1 MKSAPSNRPIVM
13 LAICAVI
20 TLILLVLCERH
31 FTPLEALNN
40 SAQDWQERL
49 GRRTPADDRLVLI
62 GVDKP
67 VYDSDF
73 SAAEIKQEPVLAD
86 LQKNFPWSRAVWAR
100 LIQKLGDA
108 GAKVIVFDF
117 VFAAQSDGDDE
128 LQAALD
134 KYRDHVVIGYNIH
147 MDDNNR
153 GLVGDLQFPNASVTG
168 NETNSPALDD
178 RLGYVNIW
186 PDYDDILRR
195 ANYRQNGVQLGDIL
209 PADAVAES
217 LDARALRKFGHPEL
231 IPPGFDPKVVRFTSA
246 PRVFYRPNDIGDVLS
261 PKLWASNYQNG
272 AFFKDKMVLVGPM
285 AEIFQDQHN
294 TPLGNMPGPE
304 IHLQIINAALHGD
317 FFHEPSLVEGVLLI
331 ILTGIIALMLCLYVK
346 QSFQRLLII
355 TGLVAVYWVLSYG
368 VLNQLSYFSKLM
380 FVVPPTLLMVICG
393 LIALAYDFVVER
405 LERMKLRHTMSL
417 YFSPKVM
424 EVVLADPG
432 SMQPRRADVVL
443 LLTDL
448 RNSTPLA
455 ELLGPPGMF
464 KLLNSV
470 FEVQTAVIMGE
481 EGNLEHFLGD
491 QFLSYWGAPQKQPD
505 AADRA
510 LRAALHLVAGMEKLR
525 TTLPPDV
532 QKLFGYGVAL
542 HSGSVLMG
550 NKGSALRLDYGLVG
564 DVVNEA
570 ARVEAL
576 TKYYHAKLL
585 LTRDVFALIKT
596 QPQLIRRL
604 VDRVIVKGKSE
615 PVELFECENPC
626 TPPNFEAIC
635 HRYKAAYDEY
645 FFGRFAEAQKQFN
658 ALVTEF
664 KDGPSQTLS
673 ERCAQLIAHPTQD
686 WEGIWK
692 MDSK

>member
-1 MKSAPSNRPIVM
+1 MKSTPSNRSVVM

-20 TLILLVLCERH
+20 TLTLLVLRERH
-31 FTPLEALNN
+31 FAPLEALDN

-49 GRRTPADDRLVLI
+49 GRMTPADDRLVLI

-67 VYDSDF
+67 IYDSDF
-73 SAAEIKQEPVLAD
+73 SDAEVQQEPVLAD
-86 LQKNFPWSRAVWAR
+86 MQKNFPWSRAVWAR

-117 VFAAQSDGDDE
+117 VFASQADGDDE
-128 LQAALD
+128 LRAALD
-134 KYRDHVVIGYNIH
+134 KYRDRVVIGYNISLG
-147 MDDNNR
+147 DNNR
-153 GLVGDLQFPNASVTG
+153 GLLGQLQFPNPSVIG
-168 NETNSPALDD
+168 DETNSPVDDD

-195 ANYRQNGVQLGDIL
+195 ANYRQNGTQLGDLL
-209 PADAVAES
+209 PTNAIAES
-217 LDARALRKFGHPEL
+217 LDARTLRKFGHPEL
-231 IPPGFDPKVVRFTSA
+231 IPPGFDPRVIRYTSA
-246 PRVFYRPNDIGDVLS
+246 PRVFYRPNDIGDILS
-261 PKLWASNYQNG
+261 PKLWATNYQNG
-272 AFFKDKMVLVGPM
+272 AFFKDKIVLIGPM
-285 AEIFQDQHN
+285 AEIFQDVHN
-294 TPLGNMPGPE
+294 TPLGSMPGPE
-304 IHLQIINAALHGD
+304 IHLQVINAALHGE
-317 FFHEPSLVEGVLLI
+317 FFHEPSLVEGVLII
-331 ILTGIIALMLCLYVK
+331 ILAGIVTLLLCLYVK

-355 TGLVAVYWVLSYG
+355 TGLVTVYWVLTYG
-368 VLNQLSYFSKLM
+368 VLTRLPYFSQLM
-380 FVVPPTLLMVICG
+380 FIVPPTLLLIACG
-393 LIALAYDFVVER
+393 LIALAYDFVIER

-432 SMQPRRADVVL
+432 SMQPRRANVVL

-464 KLLNSV
+464 NLLNRV
-470 FEVQTAVIMGE
+470 FEVQTAAIMGE
-481 EGNLEHFLGD
+481 DGNLEHFLGD

-510 LRAALHLVAGMEKLR
+510 FRAAMKLVAGMEKLR
-525 TTLPPDV
+525 STLEPEV
-532 QKLFGYGVAL
+532 QKLFGYGVAI
-542 HSGSVLMG
+542 HGGSVLMG

-570 ARVEAL
+570 ARVESL

-585 LTRDVFALIKT
+585 VTRDAFAQFHPALV
-596 QPQLIRRL
+596 RRL

-615 PVELFECENPC
+615 PVELFECENPV

-635 HRYKAAYDEY
+635 LRYKAAYDEY

-664 KDGPSQTLS
+664 QDGPSQTLAA
-673 ERCAQLIAHPTQD
+673 RCEELIESPPKD
-686 WEGIWK
+686 WQGIWK
-692 MDSK
+692 MESK